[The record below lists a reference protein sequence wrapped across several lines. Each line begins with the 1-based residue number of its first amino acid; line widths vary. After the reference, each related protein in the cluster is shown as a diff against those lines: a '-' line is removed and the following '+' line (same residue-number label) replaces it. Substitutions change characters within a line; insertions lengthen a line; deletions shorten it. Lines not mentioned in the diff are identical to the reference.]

1 MRICAACGLSHRSDE
16 AACPACGWQAPMRNG
31 FCAYAPEVD
40 AALGAGF
47 RPEAFADLAAHEDGS
62 FWFQARNRLI
72 LAMVARHAPGFRSM
86 LEIGCGTGFVLRGLM
101 ERFAGARFT
110 GSEVYSAGLAFAA
123 ARAPGATLCQMDA
136 RRIGHVDEFDLI
148 GAFDVL
154 EHIEE
159 DTQVLAEIRQA
170 LVPGGV
176 LIVTVPQHP
185 WLWSPADEYACHA
198 RRYARGEMEAK
209 IAAAGLKVVRSTSFV
224 SLLLPAM
231 LLSRVVQR
239 LRPAAEF
246 DPTAEFRLH
255 PALNATFGAV
265 MRIEE
270 ALIRFGA
277 ALPLGG
283 SRLVV
288 ARKEEVLA

>member
-1 MRICAACGLSHRSDE
+1 MRICGSCTHAHSSTE
-16 AACPACGWQAPMRNG
+16 EACPACGWQAPMQGG
-31 FCAYAPEVD
+31 FRAYAPEVD

-72 LAMVARHAPGFRSM
+72 LGMVARHAPGFRNM
-86 LEIGCGTGFVLRGLM
+86 LEIGCGTGFVLRALKA
-101 ERFAGARFT
+101 RFPAARFT

-123 ARAPGATLCQMDA
+123 ARVPGAELCQMDA
-136 RRIGHVDEFDLI
+136 RRIGHIDEFDLI

-159 DTQVLAEIRQA
+159 DREVLAEIERA
-170 LVPGGV
+170 LVPGGI

-185 WLWSPADEYACHA
+185 WLWSPADDYACHA

-209 IAAAGLKVVRSTSFV
+209 ITAAGLTVLRSTSFV
-224 SLLLPAM
+224 SALLPAM
-231 LLSRVVQR
+231 VLSRMAQR
-239 LRPAAEF
+239 RKSASDY
-246 DPTAEFRLH
+246 DPTAEFRLN
-255 PALNATFGAV
+255 PALNAAFGAV
-265 MRIEE
+265 MRCEE
-270 ALIRFGA
+270 ALIGLGA
-277 ALPLGG
+277 SLPMGG

-288 ARKEEVLA
+288 ARKEESRR